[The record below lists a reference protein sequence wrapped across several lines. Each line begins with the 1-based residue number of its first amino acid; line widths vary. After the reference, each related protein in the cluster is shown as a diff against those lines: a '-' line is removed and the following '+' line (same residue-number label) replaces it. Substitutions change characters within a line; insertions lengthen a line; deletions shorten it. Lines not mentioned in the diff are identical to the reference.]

1 MPTATATFITDS
13 SSSAATS
20 INPIE
25 IHADEAAY
33 LYLTPVPGAL
43 KNTCNMPPCMFF
55 PKNKITTPP
64 TVPLEVALAGGLDES
79 FGMNDIAD
87 AVSDLEAHEALC
99 IQTIFERHVPFV
111 LAPRVKMDSFGSV
124 YFGEI

>member
-20 INPIE
+20 IDPIE
-25 IHADEAAY
+25 IHPDEAAY

-55 PKNKITTPP
+55 PQNKITTPP
-64 TVPLEVALAGGLDES
+64 TVPLEVALDES

-99 IQTIFERHVPFV
+99 IQNIFERHAPFV
-111 LAPRVKMDSFGSV
+111 LAPRVKIESFGSV